1 MMPERIKREAQ
12 RGKVNVI
19 IVARKVIGQG
29 IVGKKEAERKAKAL
43 SKRGRA
49 RKRES

>member
-1 MMPERIKREAQ
+1 M
-12 RGKVNVI
+12 

-29 IVGKKEAERKAKAL
+29 IAGEEEVERKAKAL

-49 RKRES
+49 REN